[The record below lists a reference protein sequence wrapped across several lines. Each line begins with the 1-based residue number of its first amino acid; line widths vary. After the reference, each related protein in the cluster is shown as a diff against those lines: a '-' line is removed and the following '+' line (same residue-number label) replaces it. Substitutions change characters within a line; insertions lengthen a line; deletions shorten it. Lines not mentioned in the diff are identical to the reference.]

1 MDQSIARA
9 PVDGP
14 VTSQT
19 LSEFA
24 AEWWLLY
31 AEPNL
36 TPKTLESYGYLWAA
50 YVEPELGGEM
60 LDSLT
65 PLRLERWKSGLLVRG
80 IGTESVKRT
89 LTMLQGVLQRAVEWQ
104 CLSSNPARLVRRP
117 PSPRRRAVRP
127 IPPVTVERIRAHL
140 VHHGRPADAVLV
152 SVLAYA
158 GLRPGEALALTW
170 SAVGARSLLVEQ
182 CVSMGQLKSTKT
194 GRTRTIRLL
203 RPLIEDL
210 DQHRTAQR
218 PSDEESLVFP
228 HVRGGLWSDG
238 DWRNWRRRAFK
249 DASRAAGRAD
259 SRPYDLRHSFVSLLI
274 AEGQS
279 VIDVARQAG
288 HNPTMTL
295 SVYGHVFDEF
305 DPLDRKPAADRI
317 DAARR
322 EFALNGSGSD
332 PATSRSAETH
342 VPGFA
347 GS

>member
-1 MDQSIARA
+1 MDLSIAQATADGRA
-9 PVDGP
+9 
-14 VTSQT
+14 TRQT
-19 LSEFA
+19 LSVFA
-24 AEWWLLY
+24 AEWWRLY

-50 YVEPELGGEM
+50 YVEPELGGEP
-60 LDSLT
+60 LDSFT
-65 PLRLERWKSGLLVRG
+65 PLRLERWKSDLLARG

-117 PSPRRRAVRP
+117 PSARRRAVRP
-127 IPPVTVERIRAHL
+127 ISPVTVERIRAHL
-140 VHHGRPADAVLV
+140 VRHGRPADAVLV

-170 SAVGARSLLVEQ
+170 SAIGARSVLVEQ

-194 GRTRTIRLL
+194 GRTRTVRLL
-203 RPLIEDL
+203 GPLRDDL
-210 DQHRTAQR
+210 DQHRTARR

-228 HVRGGLWSDG
+228 HARGGLWSDG

-249 DASRAAGRAD
+249 NASQAAGRSEA
-259 SRPYDLRHSFVSLLI
+259 RPYDLRHSFVSLLI

-305 DPLDRKPAADRI
+305 DPSDRQPAADRI

-322 EFALNGSGSD
+322 ELALPGSGSD
-332 PATSRSAETH
+332 PEGPTDSRWATR
-342 VPGFA
+342 
-347 GS
+347 